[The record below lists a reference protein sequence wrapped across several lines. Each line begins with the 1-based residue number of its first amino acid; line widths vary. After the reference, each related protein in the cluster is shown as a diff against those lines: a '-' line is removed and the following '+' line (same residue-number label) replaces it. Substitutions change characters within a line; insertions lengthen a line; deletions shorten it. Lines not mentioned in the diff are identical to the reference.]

1 MSAWLFRL
9 ALLLVWLLSTL
20 VDRLWWTHSNSIP
33 AWDQADYLNS
43 ALDHGRALGFLPGG
57 GWQGWDALLDLS
69 PKIPPLASLVNGSV
83 MAVAGDAPA
92 QAAWTLSLWHGL
104 LLLAV
109 AAWALELRRPRAE
122 ARGFAL
128 LAAVLVALAPALLDL
143 RSDYVL
149 ELPLTAMVTLALW
162 RLGCWW
168 NPQRGGRW
176 PQAFTA
182 ALTCLLALLV
192 KQSALLVLLPALA
205 WAAVQALR
213 RGGGRRL
220 QLLAGVAVIL
230 VGVLPWLR
238 HNWITTLGGTN
249 RAVLES
255 AAQEGDPGPLSLQG
269 WLWYPRLLPEQL
281 GGVVLAVGLAGLLL
295 WSWQRWRVG
304 PRSPVRGALE
314 PGAAA
319 HDDRLAW
326 CWLLISLVAGWVFTN
341 LSPNKDDRYIAP
353 LLPAL
358 LLLLTRGWWQ
368 WGLWFRQRW
377 PQRSPWLPAVLLVLG
392 LGAGTEA
399 GVGAQLSCLKDR
411 QQGPLEAIVR
421 RAGGA
426 IAGADPT
433 TLIVVPSTADLNQ
446 HNVSYYGRRGGGQ
459 LVGRQLGSSRRDR
472 DPVLARA
479 EWVVLAEGDQGSVR
493 KSARKLDQ
501 AVRTSGVFF
510 LVEQF
515 PRSGGDSYSL
525 WKRRAESPAA
535 PGFVERFPALAHG
548 LAAGPEGL
556 DPLFSAVA
564 TEHMLDGHFLYRQP
578 LRRQAQAR
586 LAQNPND
593 AQARWTL
600 ALLAVL
606 ANRPAEASAQF
617 AALEQVLPANPWPSA
632 YRAVVTIAGWN
643 PWRAAAITS
652 AARQRHGEQPLLMAL
667 DDLSAVLSGALW
679 RLPSALQSI
688 PNAVKSV
695 ESELQ
700 DQASS

>member
-20 VDRLWWTHSNSIP
+20 ADRLWWTHFNSIP

-83 MAVAGDAPA
+83 MALAGDAPA

-109 AAWALELRRPRAE
+109 AAWALELRRPRPA

-128 LAAVLVALAPALLDL
+128 LAAVLVALAPALLNL

-149 ELPLTAMVTLALW
+149 ELPLTAMVTFALW

-176 PQAFTA
+176 HQAFTA

-213 RGGGRRL
+213 RGAGRRV
-220 QLLAGVAVIL
+220 QLLAGLALIL
-230 VGVLPWLR
+230 AGVLPWLR

-255 AAQEGDPGPLSLQG
+255 AAREGDPGPLSLQG

-295 WSWQRWRVG
+295 WTWQRWRLG
-304 PRSPVRGALE
+304 PGSPLRGALG
-314 PGAAA
+314 PGAEA

-326 CWLLISLVAGWVFTN
+326 CWLLISLVAGWVFTG

-368 WGLWFRQRW
+368 WGLWCQQRW
-377 PQRSPWLPAVLLVLG
+377 PQHSPWLPAVLLVLG
-392 LGAGTEA
+392 VGAGTEA
-399 GVGAQLSCLKDR
+399 GAEAQLSRLKDR

-426 IAGADPT
+426 TAGAAPT

-446 HNVSYYGRRGGGQ
+446 HNVSYYGRRGGGH

-472 DPVLARA
+472 EPVLARA

-501 AVRTSGVFF
+501 AVRNSGVFA

-525 WKRRAESPAA
+525 WKRRADSPAA
-535 PGFVERFPALAHG
+535 PGFVERFPALAQG

-600 ALLAVL
+600 ALLSVL

-652 AARQRHGEQPLLMAL
+652 AARQRHGEQPLLIAL

-679 RLPSALQSI
+679 RVPSALQSI

>member
-255 AAQEGDPGPLSLQG
+255 AAREGDPGPLSLQG

>member
-1 MSAWLFRL
+1 M
-9 ALLLVWLLSTL
+9 
-20 VDRLWWTHSNSIP
+20 
-33 AWDQADYLNS
+33 
-43 ALDHGRALGFLPGG
+43 
-57 GWQGWDALLDLS
+57 
-69 PKIPPLASLVNGSV
+69 
-83 MAVAGDAPA
+83 
-92 QAAWTLSLWHGL
+92 
-104 LLLAV
+104 
-109 AAWALELRRPRAE
+109 
-122 ARGFAL
+122 
-128 LAAVLVALAPALLDL
+128 
-143 RSDYVL
+143 
-149 ELPLTAMVTLALW
+149 
-162 RLGCWW
+162 
-168 NPQRGGRW
+168 
-176 PQAFTA
+176 
-182 ALTCLLALLV
+182 
-192 KQSALLVLLPALA
+192 
-205 WAAVQALR
+205 
-213 RGGGRRL
+213 
-220 QLLAGVAVIL
+220 
-230 VGVLPWLR
+230 
-238 HNWITTLGGTN
+238 
-249 RAVLES
+249 
-255 AAQEGDPGPLSLQG
+255 
-269 WLWYPRLLPEQL
+269 
-281 GGVVLAVGLAGLLL
+281 VLAVGLAGLLL

-304 PRSPVRGALE
+304 TSSPVRGALD

-326 CWLLISLVAGWVFTN
+326 CWLLLSLVAGWVFTN

-368 WGLWFRQRW
+368 WGLWFRHRW

-399 GVGAQLSCLKDR
+399 GVGAQLSRLKER

-501 AVRTSGVFF
+501 AVRTSGVFS

-535 PGFVERFPALAHG
+535 PGFVERFPALAQG

-679 RLPSALQSI
+679 RVPSALQSI

>member
-1 MSAWLFRL
+1 MSVWLFRL
-9 ALLLVWLLSTL
+9 VLLVVWMVSTL
-20 VDRLWWTHSNSIP
+20 ADRLWWTHFNSIP

-57 GWQGWDALLDLS
+57 GWQGWEALLDLS
-69 PKIPPLASLVNGSV
+69 PKIPPLASLVNGTV
-83 MAVAGDAPA
+83 MALAGDAPA

-109 AAWALELRRPRAE
+109 AAWALELRRPRPA

-149 ELPLTAMVTLALW
+149 ELPLTALVTLALW

-176 PQAFTA
+176 HQAFTA

-213 RGGGRRL
+213 RGAGRRV
-220 QLLAGVAVIL
+220 QLLAGVALIL
-230 VGVLPWLR
+230 AGVLPWLR

-255 AAQEGDPGPLSLQG
+255 AAREGDPGPLSLQG

-295 WSWQRWRVG
+295 WSWQRWRLRPG
-304 PRSPVRGALE
+304 SPLRGALG
-314 PGAAA
+314 PGAEA

-326 CWLLISLVAGWVFTN
+326 CWLLISLVAGWVFTG

-353 LLPAL
+353 LLPAV

-368 WGLWFRQRW
+368 WGLWCQQRW

-392 LGAGTEA
+392 VGAGTEA
-399 GVGAQLSCLKDR
+399 GADAQLSRLKER

-426 IAGADPT
+426 TAGAAPT

-446 HNVSYYGRRGGGQ
+446 HNVSYYGRRGGGH

-472 DPVLARA
+472 EPVLARA

-501 AVRTSGVFF
+501 AVRNSGVFA

-525 WKRRAESPAA
+525 WKRRADSPAA
-535 PGFVERFPALAHG
+535 PGFVERFPALAQG

-600 ALLAVL
+600 ALLSVL

-652 AARQRHGEQPLLMAL
+652 VARQRHGEQPLLIAL

-679 RLPSALQSI
+679 RVPSALESI